1 MLYTFKDTEFE
12 IKNTDIIN
20 TWVEKSYLPFIYNGR
35 TMDMVRGREI
45 SRYYEQ
51 SDFACSRILS
61 AMLILTELSEFDIL
75 RSVIKTHLTDS
86 FLNMLR
92 YLRWSLRKAAR
103 R

>member
-61 AMLILTELSEFDIL
+61 AMLILTEFFFIFQSYFKIIVKHN
-75 RSVIKTHLTDS
+75 SLTVKE
-86 FLNMLR
+86 
-92 YLRWSLRKAAR
+92 KAFE
-103 R
+103 